1 MSRSSLAGL
10 YPVLCIGWLCVLA
23 CGYSTKVLAQ
33 SASVNDD
40 SVFADA
46 DLMSDRDSST
56 IAADS
61 SKRQT
66 AIAQTALEDMLRAYS
81 AEPKAEDVV
90 AAALRAARHDPE
102 KYATMASRARWR
114 GLLPHIDLGA
124 RRGQGIDLRWTPSE
138 DLEAH
143 RTTADDV
150 TLFATLRFDLDR
162 LMFTSEEVSIAR
174 EARNAR
180 NTEHQLIRAVVRVYF
195 LRRRLMLER
204 DLLGGSSIAQQLRI
218 QEAEALL
225 DAFTDGA
232 FQRMLKPR
240 KNKAKSD
247 STTRHGEA
255 QAPAL
260 PGSDSR

>member
-1 MSRSSLAGL
+1 MSALRA
-10 YPVLCIGWLCVLA
+10 VICACLCIL
-23 CGYSTKVLAQ
+23 SPRVLAQ
-33 SASVNDD
+33 AESTELVDP
-40 SVFADA
+40 
-46 DLMSDRDSST
+46 DLLAEHEAP
-56 IAADS
+56 AADS

-66 AIAQTALEDMLRAYS
+66 PVGQAALEGMLRAYS
-81 AEPKAEDVV
+81 AEPAVEEVV
-90 AAALRAARHDPE
+90 DAALKAAKHDPE
-102 KYATMASRARWR
+102 RYAAMASRARWR
-114 GLLPHIDLGA
+114 GLLPHVDLGA

-138 DLEAH
+138 DLDAH

-174 EARNAR
+174 EARSAR
-180 NTEHQLIRAVVRVYF
+180 NTEHQLIRAIVRVYF

-232 FQRMLKPR
+232 FQLMLKTR
-240 KNKAKSD
+240 KNKAKRD
-247 STTRHGEA
+247 PTTRHGEPA
-255 QAPAL
+255 QAPTL
-260 PGSDSR
+260 PGSDRR

>member
-1 MSRSSLAGL
+1 VSAVVAAICAGFCL
-10 YPVLCIGWLCVLA
+10 LSPR
-23 CGYSTKVLAQ
+23 VLAQ
-33 SASVNDD
+33 SAASTDD
-40 SVFADA
+40 SVIADA
-46 DLMSDRDSST
+46 DMMAERESP
-56 IAADS
+56 AADS

-66 AIAQTALEDMLRAYS
+66 PIGQAALESMLRAYS
-81 AEPKAEDVV
+81 AEPKVEEVV
-90 AAALRAARHDPE
+90 DAALKAAKHDPE
-102 KYATMASRARWR
+102 RYAAMASRARWR
-114 GLLPHIDLGA
+114 GLLPHVDLGA

-174 EARNAR
+174 EARSAR
-180 NTEHQLIRAVVRVYF
+180 NTEHQLIRAIVRVYF

-204 DLLGGSSIAQQLRI
+204 DLLGSSSIAQQLRI

-232 FQRMLKPR
+232 FQLMLKTR

-247 STTRHGEA
+247 PTTRHGEPA
-255 QAPAL
+255 QAPTL
-260 PGSDSR
+260 PGSDRR

>member
-1 MSRSSLAGL
+1 MTPVVRFLA
-10 YPVLCIGWLCVLA
+10 
-23 CGYSTKVLAQ
+23 AQ
-33 SASVNDD
+33 LLLWAAAARAVGQPTPANDD
-40 SVFADA
+40 NVFPDA
-46 DLMSDRDSST
+46 DVMSERDASST
-56 IAADS
+56 AADS

-66 AIAQTALEDMLRAYS
+66 PIGLAAFKEMLRAYS
-81 AEPKAEDVV
+81 AEPTVEDVV
-90 AAALRAARHDPE
+90 RAALAVAKHDPE
-102 KYATMASRARWR
+102 RYVAMASRARWR

-124 RRGQGIDLRWTPSE
+124 RRGQGIDLRWTSE

-174 EARNAR
+174 EARSAR

-204 DLLGGSSIAQQLRI
+204 DLLASSSIAQQLRI

-225 DAFTDGA
+225 DAFTDGG
-232 FQRMLKPR
+232 FQRMLKNR
-240 KNKAKSD
+240 ATKAKRDPTTSD
-247 STTRHGEA
+247 GESS
-255 QAPAL
+255 QAPTL
-260 PGSDSR
+260 PSGDRG

>member
-1 MSRSSLAGL
+1 MRKLPALAYMVVGCVAAVSS
-10 YPVLCIGWLCVLA
+10 
-23 CGYSTKVLAQ
+23 AQ
-33 SASVNDD
+33 PTPENTEDEPFEGSAVE
-40 SVFADA
+40 
-46 DLMSDRDSST
+46 RDSL
-56 IAADS
+56 AADS
-61 SKRQT
+61 GKRQT
-66 AIAQTALEDMLRAYS
+66 AIEKTALEDMLRAYS
-81 AEPKAEDVV
+81 TEPKVDQVV
-90 AAALRAARHDPE
+90 AAALRAAQHDPA
-102 KYATMASRARWR
+102 KYLGMASRARLR

-162 LMFTSEEVSIAR
+162 LLFTSEEVSIAR
-174 EARNAR
+174 EARSAR
-180 NTEHQLIRAVVRVYF
+180 NAEHQIIRAVVRVYF

-232 FQRMLKPR
+232 FQRMLEASKKP
-240 KNKAKSD
+240 K
-247 STTRHGEA
+247 HGEPA
-255 QAPAL
+255 QAPTL
-260 PGSDSR
+260 PSSDSR